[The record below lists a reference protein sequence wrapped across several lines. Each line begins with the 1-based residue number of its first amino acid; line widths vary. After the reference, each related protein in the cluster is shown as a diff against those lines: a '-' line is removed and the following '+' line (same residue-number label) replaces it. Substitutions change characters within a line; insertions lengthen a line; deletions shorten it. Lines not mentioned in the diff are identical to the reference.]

1 MKTLKRLKNILS
13 GEKEDKTDSPQGE
26 AVPES
31 SKAKPE
37 ETPESTKT
45 VKTEV
50 KSKAEDVAEDV
61 KSKAEEVKSKTKDV
75 SSDVKSKA
83 EKVSDDVKSKAE
95 KISEDTKSKVEDIS
109 TDVKSKVEDVK
120 SKAKDISEDAK
131 SKASKPD
138 KKIEKSE
145 ESKTDRSGKMTLL
158 EGREKEVIT
167 RENIDPDFKN
177 EVMDAGAE
185 SVALCFQC
193 GTCTGACPSGRR
205 TPYRIRNV
213 VRKSVMGL
221 KEEVIADDTI
231 WMCTT
236 CYECQ
241 ERCPRGIKI
250 VDVVKTV
257 RNFAAQAGYM
267 APAHKMTGSFVIKTG
282 HGVPIN
288 DATMALRKS
297 VGLDELPP
305 TTHQFPEAL
314 DEVQKI
320 VKATGFDNLIGWNW
334 DKAELE

>member
-13 GEKEDKTDSPQGE
+13 GEKEDKTETPQGE
-26 AVPES
+26 SVQDTSAEAEKTPKSTEAVKSE
-31 SKAKPE
+31 AKN
-37 ETPESTKT
+37 
-45 VKTEV
+45 
-50 KSKAEDVAEDV
+50 SKAEDIKSKAKEVAEDV
-61 KSKAEEVKSKTKDV
+61 KSKASKT
-75 SSDVKSKA
+75 
-83 EKVSDDVKSKAE
+83 
-95 KISEDTKSKVEDIS
+95 
-109 TDVKSKVEDVK
+109 
-120 SKAKDISEDAK
+120 
-131 SKASKPD
+131 D
-138 KKIEKSE
+138 KKEEKPE
-145 ESKTDRSGKMTLL
+145 KSKTDRSGKMTLL
-158 EGREKEVIT
+158 DGREKEVIT
-167 RENIDPDFKN
+167 DENIDPDFKN
-177 EVMDAGAE
+177 EVMEAGAE

-297 VGLDELPP
+297 VGLGELPP

-314 DEVQKI
+314 EEVQKI
-320 VKATGFDNLIGWNW
+320 MKATGFDNLIGWNW
-334 DKAELE
+334 EKSELE

>member
-1 MKTLKRLKNILS
+1 MKQLKRLKDILS
-13 GEKEDKTDSPQGE
+13 GEKKEEEKTETPKGETVAETKTETTTDK
-26 AVPES
+26 
-31 SKAKPE
+31 KE
-37 ETPESTKT
+37 ETPKAD
-45 VKTEV
+45 TEKIV
-50 KSKAEDVAEDV
+50 KSEAEEIAKDV
-61 KSKAEEVKSKTKDV
+61 KSEAN
-75 SSDVKSKA
+75 DVKSEA
-83 EKVSDDVKSKAE
+83 EE
-95 KISEDTKSKVEDIS
+95 
-109 TDVKSKVEDVK
+109 
-120 SKAKDISEDAK
+120 
-131 SKASKPD
+131 
-138 KKIEKSE
+138 KIEKE
-145 ESKTDRSGKMTLL
+145 EKPAKSKTDRSGKMTLL
-158 EGREKEVIT
+158 EGREEEVIT
-167 RENIDPDFKN
+167 RKNLDKDFKQ

-205 TPYRIRNV
+205 TPYRVRQL

-221 KEEVIADDTI
+221 KDDVISDDTI
-231 WMCTT
+231 WMCAT

-267 APAHKMTGSFVIKTG
+267 APAHKATGSFVIKTG

-288 DATMALRKS
+288 DKTMALRKS

-320 VKATGFDNLIGWNW
+320 FKKTGFDNLIGWNW
-334 DKAELE
+334 EKGELE

>member
-13 GEKEDKTDSPQGE
+13 GEEEKEEDKT
-26 AVPES
+26 
-31 SKAKPE
+31 
-37 ETPESTKT
+37 ETPEGETKAQSETETSKDINEEKQKKSSKKT
-45 VKTEV
+45 VKSEA
-50 KSKAEDVAEDV
+50 KDI
-61 KSKAEEVKSKTKDV
+61 AEE
-75 SSDVKSKA
+75 
-83 EKVSDDVKSKAE
+83 
-95 KISEDTKSKVEDIS
+95 
-109 TDVKSKVEDVK
+109 VK
-120 SKAKDISEDAK
+120 SKAKDIKSKAEDIADDVK
-131 SKASKPD
+131 SKASKTE
-138 KKIEKSE
+138 KKEEKPE
-145 ESKTDRSGKMTLL
+145 KSKTDRSGKMTLL
-158 EGREKEVIT
+158 EGREEEVIT
-167 RENIDPDFKN
+167 RKNIDEDFKQ
-177 EVMDAGAE
+177 EIMDAGAE

-297 VGLDELPP
+297 VGLGELPP

-320 VKATGFDNLIGWNW
+320 FKATGFDNLIGWNW
-334 DKAELE
+334 EKGELE

>member
-13 GEKEDKTDSPQGE
+13 GEKEDK
-26 AVPES
+26 A
-31 SKAKPE
+31 
-37 ETPESTKT
+37 ETPEGESVQDTSTEAKKVEVEKT
-45 VKTEV
+45 PKSTEAVKSEA
-50 KSKAEDVAEDV
+50 KNSKAEDI
-61 KSKAEEVKSKTKDV
+61 KSKAREV
-75 SSDVKSKA
+75 A
-83 EKVSDDVKSKAE
+83 
-95 KISEDTKSKVEDIS
+95 
-109 TDVKSKVEDVK
+109 EDVK
-120 SKAKDISEDAK
+120 SKAKDISEDVK
-131 SKASKPD
+131 SKASKTD
-138 KKIEKSE
+138 KKEEKPE
-145 ESKTDRSGKMTLL
+145 KSKTDRSGKMTLL
-158 EGREKEVIT
+158 DGREKEVIT
-167 RENIDPDFKN
+167 DENIDPNFKN

-297 VGLDELPP
+297 VGLGELPP

-314 DEVQKI
+314 EEVQKI
-320 VKATGFDNLIGWNW
+320 MKGTGFDNLIGWNW
-334 DKAELE
+334 EKSELE

>member
-13 GEKEDKTDSPQGE
+13 GEKEDKTETPQGE
-26 AVPES
+26 SVQDTSAEAEKTPKSTEAVKSE
-31 SKAKPE
+31 AKN
-37 ETPESTKT
+37 
-45 VKTEV
+45 
-50 KSKAEDVAEDV
+50 SKAEDI
-61 KSKAEEVKSKTKDV
+61 KSKAKEV
-75 SSDVKSKA
+75 A
-83 EKVSDDVKSKAE
+83 
-95 KISEDTKSKVEDIS
+95 
-109 TDVKSKVEDVK
+109 EDVK
-120 SKAKDISEDAK
+120 SKAKDISKDVK
-131 SKASKPD
+131 SKASKTD
-138 KKIEKSE
+138 KKEEKPE
-145 ESKTDRSGKMTLL
+145 KSKTDRSGKMTLL
-158 EGREKEVIT
+158 DGREKEVIT
-167 RENIDPDFKN
+167 DENIDPDFKN
-177 EVMDAGAE
+177 EVMEAGAE

-297 VGLDELPP
+297 VGLGELPP

-314 DEVQKI
+314 EEVQKI
-320 VKATGFDNLIGWNW
+320 MKATGFDNLIGWNW
-334 DKAELE
+334 EKSELE

>member
-13 GEKEDKTDSPQGE
+13 GEKEDKTETPQGE
-26 AVPES
+26 SVQDTSAEAEKTPKSTEAVKSE
-31 SKAKPE
+31 AKN
-37 ETPESTKT
+37 
-45 VKTEV
+45 
-50 KSKAEDVAEDV
+50 SKAEDI
-61 KSKAEEVKSKTKDV
+61 KSKAKEV
-75 SSDVKSKA
+75 A
-83 EKVSDDVKSKAE
+83 
-95 KISEDTKSKVEDIS
+95 
-109 TDVKSKVEDVK
+109 EDVK
-120 SKAKDISEDAK
+120 SKAKDISEDVK
-131 SKASKPD
+131 SKASKTD
-138 KKIEKSE
+138 KKEEKPE
-145 ESKTDRSGKMTLL
+145 KSKTDRSGKMTLL
-158 EGREKEVIT
+158 DGREKEVIT
-167 RENIDPDFKN
+167 DENIDPDFKN
-177 EVMDAGAE
+177 EVMEAGAE

-297 VGLDELPP
+297 VGLGELPP

-314 DEVQKI
+314 EEVQKI
-320 VKATGFDNLIGWNW
+320 MKATGFDNLIGWNW
-334 DKAELE
+334 EKSELE

>member
-13 GEKEDKTDSPQGE
+13 GEKEDKTETPQGE
-26 AVPES
+26 SVQDTSAEAKKAEAEKTPKSTEAVKSE
-31 SKAKPE
+31 AKN
-37 ETPESTKT
+37 
-45 VKTEV
+45 
-50 KSKAEDVAEDV
+50 SKAEDI
-61 KSKAEEVKSKTKDV
+61 KSKAKEV
-75 SSDVKSKA
+75 A
-83 EKVSDDVKSKAE
+83 
-95 KISEDTKSKVEDIS
+95 
-109 TDVKSKVEDVK
+109 EDVK
-120 SKAKDISEDAK
+120 SKAKDISEDVK
-131 SKASKPD
+131 SKASKTD
-138 KKIEKSE
+138 KKEEKPE
-145 ESKTDRSGKMTLL
+145 KSKTDRSGKMTLL
-158 EGREKEVIT
+158 DGREKEVIT
-167 RENIDPDFKN
+167 DENIDPDFKN
-177 EVMDAGAE
+177 EVMEAGAE

-297 VGLDELPP
+297 VGLGELPP

-314 DEVQKI
+314 EEVQKI
-320 VKATGFDNLIGWNW
+320 MKATGFDNLIGWNW
-334 DKAELE
+334 EKSELE